1 MMRITIAAVGKFGG
15 GKNVPE
21 RALFEHYAGRIS
33 GSFDLKEVEEKRRLP
48 DKERKRSE
56 GSLLLKTIPD
66 GAFVVALDERGKSLT
81 SIEFSKKIGSWQD
94 DGVRDLFFVIG
105 GANGHS
111 DEVLKR
117 ANFKLSLSS
126 LTWPHLLVRGMLAEQ
141 IFRAQSIL
149 SGHPYHRE

>member
-21 RALFEHYAGRIS
+21 RALFDHYAGRIS
-33 GSFDLKEVEEKRRLP
+33 GTFDLREVEEKRRLP

-56 GSLLLKTIPD
+56 GSLLLKVVPD
-66 GAFVVALDERGKSLT
+66 GATVVVLDERGKSLS
-81 SIEFSKKIGSWQD
+81 SIDFAKKISVWQD
-94 DGVRDLFFVIG
+94 DGVRDLFFLIG
-105 GANGHS
+105 GADGHA
-111 DEVLKR
+111 DYVLQR
-117 ANFKLSLSS
+117 ANFKLSLGS